1 MIDLHGKNIL
11 IIGSGADI
19 AGRRMGRD
27 IDAGKW
33 DIVIR
38 LNKHYGDAVDVGT
51 RTDIW
56 FTRWLSWIGN
66 ITPKDEHAA
75 YIVLNDARGISP

>member
-1 MIDLHGKNIL
+1 MDLHGKNIL

-19 AGRRMGRD
+19 AGRRMGRY

-38 LNKHYGDAVDVGT
+38 LNKHYGE
-51 RTDIW
+51 
-56 FTRWLSWIGN
+56 
-66 ITPKDEHAA
+66 P
-75 YIVLNDARGISP
+75 

>member
-1 MIDLHGKNIL
+1 MDIRGKNIL

-38 LNKHYGDAVDVGT
+38 LNKHYGKPWIVAPVQIFGLPVGVVGLAIS
-51 RTDIW
+51 RQKKIS
-56 FTRWLSWIGN
+56 RMLS
-66 ITPKDEHAA
+66 
-75 YIVLNDARGISP
+75 